1 MDIKDIWEKILEKYS
16 IIKEV
21 YIECEETDPELKSN
35 LQPLNEFRAALD
47 HIMKMMFVLYFN
59 EDEKEVL
66 AQYDKLNSHLT
77 RCFYDICDM
86 LSINY
91 RNKIIDILDGY
102 DVQVINTVIPE
113 YYSQFKP
120 TIEEISLRIVKYRNQ
135 KGIAN
140 SDCDDRFNEYKD
152 DVLRLRDI
160 FVKISQSQSNLIE
173 VKEKIESKEKKTNRK
188 NLWLGALLG
197 VIGSAIVAVALH
209 FIGI

>member
-1 MDIKDIWEKILEKYS
+1 MDIKDVWEKILEKYS

-21 YIECEETDPELKSN
+21 YIECEETDPQLKSN

-47 HIMKMMFVLYFN
+47 HIMKMMLVYFN

-66 AQYDKLNSHLT
+66 VQYDKLNSHLT
-77 RCFYDICDM
+77 RSFYDICDM

-120 TIEEISLRIVKYRNQ
+120 TIEEISLRIVRYRTQ
-135 KGIAN
+135 KGTAN
-140 SDCDDRFNEYKD
+140 SDNYERFNEYKD
-152 DVLRLRDI
+152 DVLKLKNI
-160 FVKISQSQSNLIE
+160 FLKISQSQSNLIE
-173 VKEKIESKEKKTNRK
+173 VKEKIESKEKKSNRK

-197 VIGSAIVAVALH
+197 AIGSAMVAVVLH
-209 FIGI
+209 LFGI